1 MLIPFHLSVHL
12 NFSPLCCV
20 FLFGSELKVNPCDF
34 YMLLI
39 CLYRVKM
46 AHTFMTEN
54 HDEEEYKVKW
64 DNYNLTSLLSNSS
77 ISPDVT
83 LVTEDGIERESHRII
98 LAAISPFLKEL
109 MLSTTKDD
117 VLIYLD
123 GICHKYLDLI
133 LTVLNTG
140 FVYPNNSDETLEF
153 MNTCLALGINNINLF
168 NDETSLGEKKNNKE
182 YLSVNRIRNYYSK
195 AHC

>member
-1 MLIPFHLSVHL
+1 
-12 NFSPLCCV
+12 
-20 FLFGSELKVNPCDF
+20 
-34 YMLLI
+34 
-39 CLYRVKM
+39 M

-153 MNTCLALGINNINLF
+153 MNTCLALGINNINIF
-168 NDETSLGEKKNNKE
+168 NDQITSGEKISNNFENIEDKQTKFDTKNTTDHSSICTLRNLCCDKSPYC
-182 YLSVNRIRNYYSK
+182 YLCISFN
-195 AHC
+195 